1 MYYNLLLA
9 LDEAA
14 LIVLPTLLGM
24 IWAFQGK
31 AKRKMEQLKLIFT
44 GQSSGLM
51 ETSDHLPIVSANQTG
66 ATAEVEFLIQYATSD
81 VTLKTKQIEKLMKI
95 VSYRS

>member
-1 MYYNLLLA
+1 MYICTYYNLLLA
-9 LDEAA
+9 LDKAA

-44 GQSSGLM
+44 G
-51 ETSDHLPIVSANQTG
+51 
-66 ATAEVEFLIQYATSD
+66 
-81 VTLKTKQIEKLMKI
+81 
-95 VSYRS
+95 